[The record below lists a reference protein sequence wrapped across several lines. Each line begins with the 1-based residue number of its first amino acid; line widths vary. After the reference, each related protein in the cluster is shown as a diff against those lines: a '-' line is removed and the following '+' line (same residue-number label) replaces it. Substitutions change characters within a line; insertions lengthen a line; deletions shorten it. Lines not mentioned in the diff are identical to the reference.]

1 MKRAVLLVPAILLGF
16 VSSSDAQVNLSSRE
30 KFASAAI
37 KGHLDKLRGE
47 IKAKKKKFTVG
58 YTTAMDF
65 KLSELARTNPPADL
79 PKVASEQNAK
89 ALPIVTKFFNKTKPQ
104 GGGAAAACDPKAK
117 SFDWRDKGKL
127 TPVRQQG
134 NCGSCWSFT
143 GTAAF
148 EGSYSIV
155 NGKSIDGSEQEVLDC
170 AKNKSGTDAG
180 SCGGGW
186 YAGVFDH
193 FIANGARDES
203 SVPYKGK
210 EQSCG
215 GGAGSFHAEA
225 WGYVKNDGSI
235 PSQPEMNGAT
245 AGTCGLPTASRA
257 SALRADEVV
266 DGAPVD
272 AERAAW
278 GPVASATL
286 AAPKSGRT
294 LGGPG
299 LALLQV
305 HRPHDA
311 RVIEE
316 RDDAVQHADDGE
328 HPVPRSAR
336 VEAARR
342 RGRTCRRSPPSAG
355 GP

>member
-1 MKRAVLLVPAILLGF
+1 MKRALLLVPAILLGF

-30 KFASAAI
+30 KFASSAI
-37 KGHLDKLRGE
+37 KAHLDKLRGE

-89 ALPIVTKFFNKTKPQ
+89 ALPVVTKFFGKTKPQ
-104 GGGAAAACDPKAK
+104 GGGAAVCDPKATA
-117 SFDWRDKGKL
+117 FDWKDKGKL

-148 EGSYSIV
+148 EGSYAIV
-155 NGKSIDGSEQEVLDC
+155 NGKSIDGSEQDVLDC
-170 AKNKSGTDAG
+170 AKNKNGSDAG

-186 YAGVFDH
+186 YAGVFEH

-215 GGAGSFHAEA
+215 GGAGSFHAET
-225 WGYVKNDGSI
+225 WGYVKSDGSI
-235 PSQPEMNGAT
+235 PSQPEMKDALCKYGPLAT
-245 AGTCGLPTASRA
+245 TLYVTDAFMAYSGGVFDEFPDLPNAKT
-257 SALRADEVV
+257 VNHGV
-266 DGAPVD
+266 
-272 AERAAW
+272 
-278 GPVASATL
+278 TL
-286 AAPKSGRT
+286 VGW
-294 LGGPG
+294 
-299 LALLQV
+299 
-305 HRPHDA
+305 
-311 RVIEE
+311 
-316 RDDAVQHADDGE
+316 DDAKQAYLIKNSWGTGWGE
-328 HPVPRSAR
+328 GGYVWVAYGSNNVGYGSAW
-336 VEAARR
+336 VLAKKE
-342 RGRTCRRSPPSAG
+342 
-355 GP
+355 